1 MELEDGPRAGGAR
14 GRDDLRGRFL
24 IAGLLRTAAGKA
36 CEAKAGSF
44 RHLCVLYY
52 SSATFKRLDKATQSW
67 RRRALDAMC
76 EKHAEKPVSRME
88 GRHVRAL
95 RDERSDQPGA
105 ANTRLKALKALFAW
119 ASEEHPEMAPHNPT
133 IGVRKIKYASDGHHS
148 WTPEETAQYRK
159 RHPLGSK
166 ARLALDLLLYTGGRR
181 EDAVRLGLQH
191 VRNGRVRFRQA
202 KNEHRNPIDI
212 DIPLHPELDA
222 SMAATPSGHLTFL
235 TTEFGRPFTPAGF
248 GNWFRDQCD
257 QANLHHCSAHGLR
270 KATAAALAEAG
281 ATAHEIAAVT
291 GHMSL
296 EEIERYTRAAR
307 KRKLA
312 DTAIAKLK

>member
-1 MELEDGPRAGGAR
+1 
-14 GRDDLRGRFL
+14 
-24 IAGLLRTAAGKA
+24 
-36 CEAKAGSF
+36 
-44 RHLCVLYY
+44 
-52 SSATFKRLDKATQSW
+52 
-67 RRRALDAMC
+67 MC
-76 EKHAEKPVSRME
+76 EKHADKPVARLE
-88 GRHVRAL
+88 ARHVRVL
-95 RDERSDQPGA
+95 RDERSSQPGA

-119 ASEEHPEMAPHNPT
+119 ACEERPELAPHDPT
-133 IGVRKIKYASDGHHS
+133 LGVRKIKYASDGHHS
-148 WTPEETAQYRK
+148 WTPDEIARYRE
-159 RHPLGSK
+159 RHPLGSR

-181 EDAVRLGLQH
+181 EDAVRLGPQH
-191 VRNGRVRFRQA
+191 VRNGRVQFRQA

-212 DIPLHPELDA
+212 DIPLHSELETT
-222 SMAATPSGHLTFL
+222 MAATPSGHMTFL
-235 TTEFGRPFTPAGF
+235 VTELGHPFTPAGF

-296 EEIERYTRAAR
+296 EEVERYTRAAR

-312 DTAIAKLK
+312 DTALAKLK